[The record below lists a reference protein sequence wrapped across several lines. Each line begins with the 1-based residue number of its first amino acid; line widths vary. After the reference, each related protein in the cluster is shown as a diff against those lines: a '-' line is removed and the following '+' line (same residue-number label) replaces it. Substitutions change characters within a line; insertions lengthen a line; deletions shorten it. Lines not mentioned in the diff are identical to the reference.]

1 MDEYQDNPA
10 AYEDRFT
17 PKKVAH
23 LHHVRHPAD
32 MSGEA
37 DAKNDA
43 PSDEGE
49 TTHDWQDLSVSIER
63 TLSVEELPAITE
75 CLHDVFEAGA
85 KIATPLSEA
94 LMAPFSETNTS
105 PDHQATNVHS
115 DNRVATSPA
124 EAEPERLAL
133 LASIDIYVPRN

>member
-1 MDEYQDNPA
+1 
-10 AYEDRFT
+10 
-17 PKKVAH
+17 
-23 LHHVRHPAD
+23 